1 MQNSISGSSLET
13 TLLTLQIHLKLD
25 RIDLATKQYQK
36 LQKMDEDSILC
47 QLASVYLHLA
57 QGQAKA
63 GDAIHTLNSLTE
75 QYGSCPQLANLL
87 ACALL
92 QQGDYSG
99 AEQALQ
105 EALQDTESVLPD
117 TLINL
122 IVASVQQNKPCESYI
137 TQLQQNYPWH
147 PFCAG
152 LERVTSAFDREAVK
166 YHVA

>member
-47 QLASVYLHLA
+47 QLTSVYLHFA
-57 QGQAKA
+57 S
-63 GDAIHTLNSLTE
+63 HTLKSLTE

-92 QQGDYSG
+92 QQGDYGG